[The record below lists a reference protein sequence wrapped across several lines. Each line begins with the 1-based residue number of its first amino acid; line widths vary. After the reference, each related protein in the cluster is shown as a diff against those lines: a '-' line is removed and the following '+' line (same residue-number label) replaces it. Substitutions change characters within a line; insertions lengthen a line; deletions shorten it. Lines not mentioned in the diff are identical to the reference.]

1 MILCDYMIPAEEN
14 EDLAPYIRELQD
26 LYGQALE
33 KYPRLLEQVLEHLQ
47 TGEGFGEEFTPD
59 FG

>member
-1 MILCDYMIPAEEN
+1 MIPAEEKK
-14 EDLAPYIRELQD
+14 DLAPYIWELYD

-33 KYPRLLEQVLEHLQ
+33 RYPRLLAQVQGHMQ
-47 TGEGFGEEFTPD
+47 TGEAFGEEFAAD